1 MAVGESSKENK
12 CLIEDPSGNNLLQG
26 NREMNVYILESVK
39 NNGEH
44 ICLASMTDD
53 PWIWHKK
60 LGHASMRLIE
70 KLAKNDLVIGLPKLD

>member
-1 MAVGESSKENK
+1 M
-12 CLIEDPSGNNLLQG
+12 
-26 NREMNVYILESVK
+26 K
-39 NNGEH
+39 NTGEH

-70 KLAKNDLVIGLPKLD
+70 KLVKNELVIGLPKLDYSKDHICDVSNR